1 MAAALHTHLSKAK
14 ASAERKGQETMNKRM
29 TLVIVAALLTA
40 PPFASAADKC
50 PTELSEA
57 KAMLSKASAS
67 TKKSAPPSGQD
78 VQAAPRQLAGAK
90 SQDIQAPRA
99 QDIQAPRAQDVQA
112 PRAQDIQAPRAQDV
126 QAPRA
131 QDIQAPRSPEEQA
144 ARVTKAR
151 KLIADAEAACKKG
164 DMALSANKASEAKG
178 LLK

>member
-14 ASAERKGQETMNKRM
+14 TSPEGKGQETMGKRM
-29 TLVIVAALLTA
+29 TVVIVAALLTV

-67 TKKSAPPSGQD
+67 TKKSATASGQD
-78 VQAAPRQLAGAK
+78 VQAPRQLAGAK
-90 SQDIQAPRA
+90 SQDVQAPR

-144 ARVTKAR
+144 PRVTKAR

-164 DMALSANKASEAKG
+164 DMALSANKANEAKG